1 MRVSRS
7 LTIALAAFAVLATTA
22 PGRTEPV
29 TSTCVYAS
37 KSYSDGAFLCVQ
49 KSVALICRSDGGRF
63 TWATVTDKDLADRC
77 TTAEPY
83 VRPHRARARLAH
95 RLHHRDPVISAA
107 KCFEFNGKRYCE

>member
-1 MRVSRS
+1 MRMSHS
-7 LTIALAAFAVLATTA
+7 LTIALVAWAVLATTA
-22 PGRTEPV
+22 PGRSEP
-29 TSTCVYAS
+29 TTPTCVYAS

-63 TWATVTDKDLADRC
+63 AWATVTDKDLADRC

-83 VRPHRARARLAH
+83 VRPHHARVRTAYRMH
-95 RLHHRDPVISAA
+95 RRDPMISAA